1 MDVSIENIVIDSVKS
16 LYDAELIDT
25 KTMQEFE
32 VLNSKP
38 VSKLTPD
45 QEIE

>member
-1 MDVSIENIVIDSVKS
+1 MDVSIENIVINSVKS
-16 LYDAELIDT
+16 LYDAGLIDL
-25 KTMQEFE
+25 KTTQEFE

-38 VSKLTPD
+38 AKDLTPD